1 VPEAKI
7 MKGIEKLMEN
17 TINFYGFSVFSNNH
31 LVTSHKMNYFT
42 NLEEI
47 KSVCNEARQ
56 FWVER
61 LGKDIEV
68 LPDYVEYEH
77 DELAL
82 MNVNF

>member
-1 VPEAKI
+1 

-17 TINFYGFSVFSNNH
+17 TINFYGFSVFSNDQ
-31 LVTSHKMNYFT
+31 LVACQKMNYFT
-42 NLEEI
+42 TLSEI
-47 KSVCNEARQ
+47 TSVCNEARH

-61 LGKDIEV
+61 LGEGIEV

-82 MNVNF
+82 MNV